1 MSVPATALGNG
12 RGSQPAP
19 YVVIPHAHGYTV
31 YAADAPSDAHQVT
44 GSPDNPGCTCPD
56 FRAHPAHLRYRCPH
70 IYAVFRDVGNGSAV
84 TPVAAPVVPPV
95 SAGNGFPIGLGEGVG
110 MVLKRSVSP
119 DRRIDSLSVE
129 LTIPPDVLADKDI
142 DEVAMA
148 VLHRQDAIVT
158 AFLDSRENSRGQV
171 EAKPST
177 QQQRQATNGAN
188 EAVLRD
194 VGGMQTRWGWRYFI
208 NVAVGEKMYKL
219 FGTRKQLAEQL
230 MAAGCAFHANNIT
243 KGAVFNAKCLAVL
256 TPSEDGKYTNVE
268 SILPWMPESN
278 GNGR

>member
-19 YVVIPHAHGYTV
+19 YVVIPHAQGYTV
-31 YAADAPSDAHQVT
+31 YAADAPNDAHQVT
-44 GSPDNPGCTCPD
+44 GNPDNPSCTCPD
-56 FRAHPAHLRYRCPH
+56 FRTHPAHLRYRCPH
-70 IYAVFRDVGNGSAV
+70 IYAVFRDVGNGSAA
-84 TPVAAPVVPPV
+84 TATTAPAMPPT
-95 SAGNGFPIGLGEGVG
+95 SAGNGLPIGLGEGVG

-129 LTIPPDVLADKDI
+129 LTIPPEVLADKDI

-148 VLHRQDAIVT
+148 VLNRQDAIVT
-158 AFLDSRENSRGQV
+158 AFLDSRGPAER
-171 EAKPST
+171 KPST
-177 QQQRQATNGAN
+177 QPRQATNGPS

-194 VGGMQTRWGWRYFI
+194 VGGMQTRLGWRYFI

-230 MAAGCAFHANNIT
+230 MAAGCTFHANNIT
-243 KGAVFNAKCLAVL
+243 KGACFNARCLAVL
-256 TPSEDGKYTNVE
+256 APSEDGKYTNVE
-268 SILPWMPESN
+268 SILPWLPESN